1 VAIRTVGTGK
11 TYSTVQAAINAAVSG
26 DTIAIDPGGGTGP
39 NGVYPESLTC
49 PDKGVLGSA
58 ITLTSSASAANLP
71 AVGQRTSPAYVAF
84 MPTIQSP
91 GVGAPAVQ
99 VEVGAN
105 HYTFRHIHF
114 PEVPGGINQIIS
126 IGYADSTQQFESD
139 EPTDITIDQCY
150 IHGSATL
157 GQKRA
162 IHTAGKRIVITNNY
176 FADIKS
182 TGAGEGDSQC
192 IAGWN
197 GHGPLTVTNNYLSAG
212 TEPFLLGGSDPSI
225 RTYLTVTGSPTTTSA
240 TVTCSEASHT
250 LAEIAVGQTIACL
263 VGGVWKQ
270 TTLTSK
276 SGNGAS
282 GTIGFTAL
290 SAAPD
295 VGTNT
300 IKAGCILD
308 GLLFRYNHVKNDPA
322 WINEAWIIKN
332 LLELKACVNAQIDSN
347 IFENHWR
354 GGDDA
359 PAAIWIKTVDQD
371 GTAPYL
377 QTKNIVI
384 EKNIIRHCYG
394 AFELHG
400 IEAENGG
407 RPGPLTNITIR
418 NNLVYDSGT
427 DPWRQGGQTFAFVVT
442 EGVVNCTIDHN
453 TIVHVTTGTAGGAL
467 QLDDTVALLSGFVFT
482 NNLVRGET
490 YGIICSGGQ
499 GTAGLAAAAPGY
511 VFRKNALSNVSS
523 GDYPTDNQYPSDA
536 TWEAQFTAYAV
547 DGVNA
552 NFALLPES
560 PYALAGIDHADLGAN
575 IGAVL
580 MATATTLTG
589 SPIVEAIGG
598 RRRFRR

>member
-1 VAIRTVGTGK
+1 MATRTVGTGY
-11 TYSTVQAAINAAVSG
+11 TYSTVQAAVNAAVDG
-26 DTIAIDPGGGTGP
+26 DTIVCKAGQTFTET
-39 NGVYPESLTC
+39 VTC
-49 PDKGVLGSA
+49 PDKGVMTVGIL
-58 ITLTSSASAANLP
+58 ITSDASAFSLP
-71 AVGQRTSPAYVAF
+71 TAGQRTSPAYAAF

-91 GVGAPAVQ
+91 GSGAPAVQ
-99 VEVGAN
+99 FATGSN
-105 HYTFRHIHF
+105 HYTFRHIHC
-114 PEVPGGINQIIS
+114 PEVPGGINTIIS
-126 IGYADSTQQFESD
+126 IGYADSSQAFETL

-176 FADIKS
+176 ISDIKS

-212 TEPFLLGGSDPSI
+212 TEPFLLGGADPNI
-225 RTYLTVTGSPTTTSA
+225 RTYLTVSGSPTTTSA
-240 TVTCSEASHT
+240 TVACSEASHA

-308 GLLFRYNHVKNDPA
+308 GLTFRYNYVRNDPA
-322 WINEAWIIKN
+322 WINESWAIKN
-332 LLELKACVNAQIDSN
+332 LFELKACVNAQIDSN
-347 IFENHWR
+347 IFEYCWP
-354 GGDDA
+354 GADQGYA
-359 PAAIWIKTVDQD
+359 VWLKTVDQE
-371 GTAPYL
+371 GTAPYI
-377 QTKNIVI
+377 QTKNIVF
-384 EKNIIRHCYG
+384 EKNIIRHCCG
-394 AFELHG
+394 FLELHG

-407 RPGPLTNITIR
+407 RPGPLTNVTVR

-427 DPWRQGGQTFAFVVT
+427 DPWRQGSQVFAIVAT
-442 EGVVNCTIDHN
+442 EGVVNATIDHN
-453 TIVHVTTGTAGGAL
+453 TIVHVTQGTAGGAL
-467 QLDDTVALLSGFVFT
+467 QLDDQVAVLSGFVFT

-499 GTAGLAAAAPGY
+499 GSAGLAAAAPGY
-511 VFRKNALSNVSS
+511 SFLKNALSNVSS
-523 GDYPTDNQYPSDA
+523 GSYPANNFYPDDA
-536 TWEAQFTAYAV
+536 TWEAQFTTYAV
-547 DGVNA
+547 DGVGA
-552 NFALLPES
+552 NFAIANGS
-560 PYALAGIDHADLGAN
+560 AYQNTGTDGADIGAN
-575 IGAVL
+575 ISAVL
-580 MATATTLTG
+580 LATATTLTG
-589 SPIVEAIGG
+589 ITISAAGG
-598 RRRFRR
+598 KHRFRR